1 MHLLFCVHSQ
11 KKKKKQLLFRC
22 SLPSYVSEHQRLVNK
37 LEWNQ
42 RVNSIFQQH
51 LIPTLATPPGKQW
64 ARFPVNTEP
73 GNYPADDWTL
83 RLYHP
88 GSVTDTHKH
97 SWPLIT
103 DAYAH
108 TYTAYSHWIAKLCT
122 LSNKTGSLS
131 SHSQFLE
138 SSAWSEAFREVL
150 TRVLGL
156 CAFISA
162 CLF

>member
-1 MHLLFCVHSQ
+1 MCIHKKEKE
-11 KKKKKQLLFRC
+11 KKKAVVIPLLVAVLCEWASETSEQVRVKSTSQQHFSAASHPHISNTSGEAMSPLSCQHRAWN
-22 SLPSYVSEHQRLVNK
+22 LPSWWLDTETVSPRL
-37 LEWNQ
+37 
-42 RVNSIFQQH
+42 S
-51 LIPTLATPPGKQW
+51 
-64 ARFPVNTEP
+64 
-73 GNYPADDWTL
+73 DW
-83 RLYHP
+83 
-88 GSVTDTHKH
+88 H

-108 TYTAYSHWIAKLCT
+108 TYTAYSHWIAILCT